1 MPGPSLGTMEGD
13 NATVYKNFGHGAAGL
28 LPGEG
33 DAPPPQDR
41 RRDGPGAFPYGG
53 PSGKVR
59 GKRVPP
65 PSLSLRAPR
74 PHRVRRPR
82 VLRLGRQWVRAVDP
96 PSTSLRLEKCGID
109 FNVNTCRILRLVKEV
124 NMWAQYMEDWE
135 KAKEE
140 AQLKNKDS
148 SDNESKKHKSTCE
161 KDD

>member
-1 MPGPSLGTMEGD
+1 MITPTFGTLPSSRSSPTRRAKSPSSRPVSPNASIIGMPGPSLGTMEGD

-65 PSLSLRAPR
+65 PSLS
-74 PHRVRRPR
+74 
-82 VLRLGRQWVRAVDP
+82 
-96 PSTSLRLEKCGID
+96 PSTSSASRSATASSTTGPSMGSCGRPPIN
-109 FNVNTCRILRLVKEV
+109 FT
-124 NMWAQYMEDWE
+124 A
-135 KAKEE
+135 
-140 AQLKNKDS
+140 
-148 SDNESKKHKSTCE
+148 T
-161 KDD
+161 

>member
-33 DAPPPQDR
+33 NAPPPQDR

-65 PSLSLRAPR
+65 PSLSLSLSE
-74 PHRVRRPR
+74 HLVRIAFGDREFYDWA
-82 VLRLGRQWVRAVDP
+82 VNGFVR
-96 PSTSLRLEKCGID
+96 
-109 FNVNTCRILRLVKEV
+109 
-124 NMWAQYMEDWE
+124 
-135 KAKEE
+135 
-140 AQLKNKDS
+140 
-148 SDNESKKHKSTCE
+148 
-161 KDD
+161 